1 VLLNALYWGIFFFTC
16 NVIISK
22 FTVLFLSWLIAVI
35 EDLGLALISVIFFFV
50 GSLMF
55 LLPPV
60 PGVPVFLSSGIILLA
75 AGRET
80 YGVAGSI
87 VYAFVFCMALKLLA
101 ALGQMYCFG
110 VPMGEYVSVRRA
122 VGVNSDLVS

>member
-1 VLLNALYWGIFFFTC
+1 
-16 NVIISK
+16 
-22 FTVLFLSWLIAVI
+22 
-35 EDLGLALISVIFFFV
+35 
-50 GSLMF
+50 M
-55 LLPPV
+55 
-60 PGVPVFLSSGIILLA
+60 PGVPVYLSSGIILLA

-87 VYAFVFCMALKLLA
+87 TYAFVFCMVLKLLA

-122 VGVNSDLVS
+122 VGVNSDLVSAHTSRARRGGGIFLLVLTCNRPLQCGRLAGFMSIHVFSA